1 MTPLFFGHSG
11 CPRTRSLFQGGKKV
25 AFKLWRMDAVGKMR
39 KFEANHLPYLCLD
52 NITTILI
59 EIKIFIF
66 PSSFLVAEVFWY
78 LCVQLCW
85 QIFVSLGGCFGGD
98 KNILKV
104 ITLLI
109 N

>member
-1 MTPLFFGHSG
+1 MIWL
-11 CPRTRSLFQGGKKV
+11 R
-25 AFKLWRMDAVGKMR
+25 
-39 KFEANHLPYLCLD
+39 EANHLPYLCLD

-59 EIKIFIF
+59 EIR
-66 PSSFLVAEVFWY
+66 SSFSPAAFLWLRFSGT
-78 LCVQLCW
+78 CVQLHR

>member
-1 MTPLFFGHSG
+1 MIITLHRYCSITQTLNHLPSG
-11 CPRTRSLFQGGKKV
+11 CPRTRCLFHGGKKV
-25 AFKLWRMDAVGKMR
+25 AFKLWRMDAFGKMR
-39 KFEANHLPYLCLD
+39 KFEA
-52 NITTILI
+52 
-59 EIKIFIF
+59 
-66 PSSFLVAEVFWY
+66 FLWLRFSGT
-78 LCVQLCW
+78 CVQLHR

>member
-1 MTPLFFGHSG
+1 MIITLHRYCSVTQNWNHLPSG
-11 CPRTRSLFQGGKKV
+11 CPRTRCLFQGEKKV
-25 AFKLWRMDAVGKMR
+25 AFKLWRVDAVGKMR
-39 KFEANHLPYLCLD
+39 KFEG
-52 NITTILI
+52 
-59 EIKIFIF
+59 EIKSQ
-66 PSSFLVAEVFWY
+66 PPFLVAEVFWY
-78 LCVQLCW
+78 LCVQLRW